1 MSWAENVDLSNKVG
15 QGTYVVGAMGKDKE
29 IIAQG
34 SQNKEINITGE
45 NDTAYNVLAYVGGQI
60 TLGDQN
66 TQNVNIST
74 TGTNAYGMMSLYG
87 GSKITVNGD
96 TLTINAKGTDYAIGL
111 QAQSNSQEPAAK
123 IDINTKNT
131 VINAS
136 TDAHEPVKGEYPA
149 IGIIAYSGSQVNINN
164 NLTVNAPT
172 AISTRGL
179 ATININQGGKGTV
192 KMNGDISFDYDDKTS
207 GTTIDSN
214 VNINL
219 TNKDSYSEG

>member
-1 MSWAENVDLSNKVG
+1 MKKTVRKAVLAAMVLTTVCGGAQMAWAEDDLSNVKG
-15 QGTYVVGAMGKDKE
+15 SGLLLADACAWGKDAV
-29 IIAQG
+29 ITATG
-34 SQNKEINITGE
+34 SKNKNINITGE
-45 NDTAYNVLAYVGGQI
+45 NDTTFSVLANVGGQI

-74 TGTNAYGMMSLYG
+74 TGTNAYGMMSRYG

-149 IGIIAYSGSQVNINN
+149 IGIIAYSGSTVNIANKPYCKRRYRYQYPRLLYHQYQSGWYGN
-164 NLTVNAPT
+164 
-172 AISTRGL
+172 
-179 ATININQGGKGTV
+179 GK
-192 KMNGDISFDYDDKTS
+192 DEWRY
-207 GTTIDSN
+207 
-214 VNINL
+214 L
-219 TNKDSYSEG
+219 L